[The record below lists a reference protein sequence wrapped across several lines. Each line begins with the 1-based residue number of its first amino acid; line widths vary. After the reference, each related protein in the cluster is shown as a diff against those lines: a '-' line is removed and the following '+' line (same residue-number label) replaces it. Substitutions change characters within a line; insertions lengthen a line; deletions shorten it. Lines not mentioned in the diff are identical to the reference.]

1 MMNRA
6 HIRPSYR
13 NHNGDPVRWLL
24 AAVVYQAIRD
34 TTPNLNISPY
44 DRATA
49 AWFLSGEEGLAWL
62 RAFGIPDHKARDFV
76 DNNGNGSTA
85 CIGVVTDTM

>member
-1 MMNRA
+1 MNRT
-6 HIRPSYR
+6 HSRPSYR
-13 NHNGDPVRWLL
+13 NHNGDPIRWLL

-34 TTPNLNISPY
+34 TTPNLNISPD

-62 RAFGIPDHKARDFV
+62 RTFGIPDRKARRFV
-76 DNNGNGSTA
+76 SQVNSRGG
-85 CIGVVTDTM
+85 

>member
-1 MMNRA
+1 MMRRS
-6 HIRPSYR
+6 HMRPSYCD
-13 NHNGDPVRWLL
+13 HNGDPIRWLL

-34 TTPNLNISPY
+34 TTPSPHISSH

-62 RAFGIPDHKARDFV
+62 RTFGIPDRKARRFV
-76 DNNGNGSTA
+76 SQVNGG
-85 CIGVVTDTM
+85 G

>member
-1 MMNRA
+1 MMNRT
-6 HIRPSYR
+6 HCRPSYR
-13 NHNGDPVRWLL
+13 NHNGDPIRWLL

-34 TTPNLNISPY
+34 TTANLNISAN

-62 RAFGIPDHKARDFV
+62 RMFGIPDRKARHFV
-76 DNNGNGSTA
+76 SQVNGG
-85 CIGVVTDTM
+85 G

>member
-1 MMNRA
+1 MMNRTHA
-6 HIRPSYR
+6 RPSYC

-34 TTPNLNISPY
+34 TTANLNISAN

-62 RAFGIPDHKARDFV
+62 RMFGIPDRKARRFV
-76 DNNGNGSTA
+76 NQVNGG
-85 CIGVVTDTM
+85 G